1 MEEVEFCPDGAMSFA
16 GKVNNLRFR
25 RSHSWLLPHTA
36 GILRTSTT
44 RSLLAIADTSTTP
57 GKPLLQNLER
67 KREEALLPARMA
79 LERTSVLTIERASS
93 FLQVGQILTSED
105 GLSLRVDH
113 LDATKIAVSRVEDSA
128 ELRGRRGSHDG
139 SFGQD
144 LRGLF
149 QASERLL
156 CTCLLLPQV
165 R

>member
-1 MEEVEFCPDGAMSFA
+1 MAFTT
-16 GKVNNLRFR
+16 
-25 RSHSWLLPHTA
+25 HSRHTPY
-36 GILRTSTT
+36 ISTH
-44 RSLLAIADTSTTP
+44 ISTTP

>member
-25 RSHSWLLPHTA
+25 RSHSWLLPHTPA
-36 GILRTSTT
+36 YSVHLP
-44 RSLLAIADTSTTP
+44 P
-57 GKPLLQNLER
+57 GNLLQNLER